1 MKFFMISTLFLVTIT
16 AWAQP
21 KKTQPSP
28 PADNQELKQLFAG
41 DMHDRGSEPFQEK
54 GKPVK
59 EWKESP
65 DMSKNDA
72 IRQKRVREMLNEGTV
87 RTANDYVWASFIFQ
101 HGQTPDDYLLA
112 HVLGMI
118 AASKGDKMGRWIAA
132 ATLDRYLQSIRQAQ
146 VRHAVR
152 ARCKRRDDAG
162 RVQERTVEQQHSRGD
177 VCASLRKAGGA
188 SKAGAEA
195 AGDSRLQHRAVSVS
209 MRLRPAS
216 NPDASW

>member
-1 MKFFMISTLFLVTIT
+1 MKSRTISTLFLIAIT

-41 DMHDRGSEPFQEK
+41 DMHDRGSEPFPEK

-72 IRQKRVREMLNEGTV
+72 VRQKRVREMLNEGTV
-87 RTANDYVWASFIFQ
+87 RTTNDYVLASFIFQ
-101 HGQTPDDYLLA
+101 HGHTSDDYLLA

-118 AASKGDKMGRWIAA
+118 AASKGDKIGRWIAA
-132 ATLDRYLQSIRQAQ
+132 ATLDRYLQSIRQPQ
-146 VRHAVR
+146 VFGTQFVPGAKGEMTQGEYKNGLLSNSIRAAMCVR
-152 ARCKRRDDAG
+152 PYEK
-162 RVQERTVEQQHSRGD
+162 QVEQVKQAQKQPETADFNTGQFP
-177 VCASLRKAGGA
+177 C
-188 SKAGAEA
+188 
-195 AGDSRLQHRAVSVS
+195 
-209 MRLRPAS
+209 P
-216 NPDASW
+216 

>member
-1 MKFFMISTLFLVTIT
+1 MKSCTISTLFLIAIT

-21 KKTQPSP
+21 KKTPPSP
-28 PADNQELKQLFAG
+28 QADNLELRHLFAD
-41 DMHDRGSEPFQEK
+41 DMHDRGSEPFDFDEN
-54 GKPVK
+54 GKPVPHK

-72 IRQKRVREMLNEGTV
+72 VRQKRVHEMLNEGTV
-87 RTANDYVWASFIFQ
+87 RTTNDYVWASFIFQ

-146 VRHAVR
+146 VFGTQFVPGAKGEMTQGEYKNGLLSNSIRAAMCVR
-152 ARCKRRDDAG
+152 PYEK
-162 RVQERTVEQQHSRGD
+162 QVEQVKQAQKQPETADFNTGQFP
-177 VCASLRKAGGA
+177 C
-188 SKAGAEA
+188 
-195 AGDSRLQHRAVSVS
+195 
-209 MRLRPAS
+209 P
-216 NPDASW
+216 

>member
-1 MKFFMISTLFLVTIT
+1 MKSRTLSTLFLVAIT

-28 PADNQELKQLFAG
+28 TADNLELRHLFAD
-41 DMHDRGSEPFQEK
+41 DMHDRGSEPFDFDEN
-54 GKPVK
+54 GKPVPHK

-65 DMSKNDA
+65 DMPKNDA

-87 RTANDYVWASFIFQ
+87 RTTNDYVWASFIFQ

-132 ATLDRYLQSIRQAQ
+132 ATLDRYLQSIRQPQ
-146 VRHAVR
+146 VFGTQFVPGAKGEMTQGEYKNGLLSNSVR
-152 ARCKRRDDAG
+152 AAMCVRSYEK
-162 RVQERTVEQQHSRGD
+162 QVEQLKQ
-177 VCASLRKAGGA
+177 AQKQP
-188 SKAGAEA
+188 EA
-195 AGDSRLQHRAVSVS
+195 ADFNTGQF
-209 MRLRPAS
+209 PC
-216 NPDASW
+216 P